1 MNRVGQDN
9 SERIV
14 GFPLVSVIVP
24 VYNMERYLHQCLDS
38 LLTQTLSNIEIICVD
53 DCSTDSSLAI
63 LHEYENRDSRIKV
76 VTSVENGKQG
86 TAKNQGIRLSQAEY
100 IGFVD
105 SDDWVSGTMYAELY
119 AEVMENGADI
129 AVGDYVEYR
138 GEGNIKTVR
147 TSGKRVLYPKD
158 RNDGMEILHGSSMRL
173 VASLFKKSLFLENQ
187 LYFSENLFYEDNA
200 IAQALY
206 LSAGKIA
213 KTGLPCY
220 FYRCDNM
227 STTRSMNNYRFFDRM
242 ETSKQYLQNM
252 KRLGFYDR
260 YQKECDACFF
270 YLFYEATIMGA
281 LFHFDPPEKR
291 YIDKVKAEMSTCV
304 PDFSRNQYIYMLK
317 KASSLS
323 HGIILC
329 LIGLNTDFGIWVCTH
344 ARRWKHFVSGGWKHF
359 GHHA

>member
-1 MNRVGQDN
+1 MTQKNENIEDSGTV
-9 SERIV
+9 
-14 GFPLVSVIVP
+14 PLVSIVVP
-24 VYNMERYLHQCLDS
+24 VYNVEQYLGKCLDS
-38 LLTQTLSNIEIICVD
+38 LLSQTLKDIEVVCVD

-63 LHEYENRDSRIKV
+63 LQEYAEKDRRIHV
-76 VTSVENGKQG
+76 ITSEVNGKQG
-86 TAKNQGIRLSQAEY
+86 AARNKGIRAARAEY

-105 SDDWVSGTMYAELY
+105 SDDWVAEHMYADLY
-119 AEVMENGADI
+119 EAAVKEGADI
-129 AVGDYVEYR
+129 AVGDYAEYYSDNDIR
-138 GEGNIKTVR
+138 LQWNGEKE
-147 TSGKRVLYPKD
+147 VLENEDKKERD
-158 RNDGMEILHGSSMRL
+158 RALIARSPRIWT
-173 VASLFKKSLFLENQ
+173 SLFKKSLFADNDFF
-187 LYFSENLFYEDNA
+187 YPENLFYEDNA
-200 IAQALY
+200 IGRPLY
-206 LSAGKIA
+206 LSGNKIV
-213 KTGLPCY
+213 KVNKLCY